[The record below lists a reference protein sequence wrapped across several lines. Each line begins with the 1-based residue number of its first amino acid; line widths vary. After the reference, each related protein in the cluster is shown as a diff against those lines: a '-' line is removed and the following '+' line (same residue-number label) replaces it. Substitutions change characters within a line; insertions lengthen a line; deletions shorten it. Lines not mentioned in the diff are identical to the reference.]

1 MSLRKVSVP
10 KNAFVGLGLVLAL
23 ATSCL
28 FSTTAPDRRAS
39 TVPVTPENQAEV
51 TGLVQHVDARDNHVR
66 NTPDRVV
73 RARWYRYQPAQ
84 HAYVLI
90 RVSTVRSG
98 NGGAYRIVY
107 ADPSI
112 AAVEVDALQCEVSP
126 EDTNVEGCLQS
137 INNPRCAIWTRSV
150 FITLAPGEQVQTH
163 LRVPCAVVP

>member
-1 MSLRKVSVP
+1 MSLRKGSAP
-10 KNAFVGLGLVLAL
+10 KAAFGLGLGLAL

-28 FSTTAPDRRAS
+28 FSTTGPDRRAS
-39 TVPVTPENQAEV
+39 TVPATPENQAEV

-73 RARWYRYQPAQ
+73 RARWYRHQGG
-84 HAYVLI
+84 AYVLI

-112 AAVEVDALQCEVSP
+112 AAVEVDALQCELSP
-126 EDTNVEGCLQS
+126 GDANLEDCLEA